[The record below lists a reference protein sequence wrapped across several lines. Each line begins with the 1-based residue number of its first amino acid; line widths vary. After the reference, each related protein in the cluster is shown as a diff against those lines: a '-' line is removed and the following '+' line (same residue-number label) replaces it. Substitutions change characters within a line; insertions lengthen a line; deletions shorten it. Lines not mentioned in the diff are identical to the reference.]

1 MCVLALW
8 SRAYDGAQVPE
19 GEEGRA
25 AVGQVPDGGGDH
37 GPGHLTTSATS
48 TAMIV
53 TKTNKKIT
61 LDATLSFD
69 SFQFRWTQSFNKIL
83 SWNMTHSVSKAN
95 TRIFFKLYVLI
106 QNLFILNLF

>member
-19 GEEGRA
+19 GEEGRT

-61 LDATLSFD
+61 LDATLGL
-69 SFQFRWTQSFNKIL
+69 IL
-83 SWNMTHSVSKAN
+83 SNKDG
-95 TRIFFKLYVLI
+95 R
-106 QNLFILNLF
+106 NLSTLSSLPET